1 MNCMQAGTIVDFIN
15 NTRFSGY
22 SGLHFEVIFKGY
34 KRIKIRVIPEQ
45 SRDRIL
51 SYRTFKELENIY
63 FPALF
68 RDFDLIN
75 EATVSNSEAFME
87 SVTAHIFA
95 RKIPLHS
102 AINPLF
108 YMPAGLTMLDTV
120 IYLEPGKFRFIESI
134 YRNNEKVPFHA
145 IIGTDDIITYTFG
158 NTVTITQGSKKDI
171 NSGISRWRI
180 EQLRT

>member
-1 MNCMQAGTIVDFIN
+1 M
-15 NTRFSGY
+15 
-22 SGLHFEVIFKGY
+22 
-34 KRIKIRVIPEQ
+34 RIRIIPENCQ
-45 SRDRIL
+45 DVTL
-51 SYRTFKELENIY
+51 LHRTLKELEDIY
-63 FPALF
+63 SPVLF

-108 YMPAGLTMLDTV
+108 YMPAGLTMLDAV
-120 IYLEPGKFRFIESI
+120 IYLEPAKFRFVESI

-145 IIGTDDIITYTFG
+145 IISADDIITYTFG
-158 NTVTITQGSKKDI
+158 NTITITQ
-171 NSGISRWRI
+171 
-180 EQLRT
+180 

>member
-1 MNCMQAGTIVDFIN
+1 M
-15 NTRFSGY
+15 
-22 SGLHFEVIFKGY
+22 
-34 KRIKIRVIPEQ
+34 RIRIIPENCQ
-45 SRDRIL
+45 DVTL
-51 SYRTFKELENIY
+51 LHRTLKELEDIY
-63 FPALF
+63 SPVLF

-108 YMPAGLTMLDTV
+108 YMPAGLTMLDAV
-120 IYLEPGKFRFIESI
+120 IYLEPAKFRFVESI

-145 IIGTDDIITYTFG
+145 IINADDIITYSFG